1 MGARVN
7 LDIEELVLHGFS
19 PGDRH
24 RIGQA
29 VEFELARLITERGV
43 PASLSREGEL
53 ARMDG
58 GTFDMSPNSRPEV
71 VGGQVAR
78 SVYGGFGK

>member
-7 LDIEELVLHGFS
+7 LHIEELVLNGFS

-29 VEFELARLITERGV
+29 VEFELARLITEQGI
-43 PASLSREGEL
+43 PSSLSREGGV

-58 GTFDMSPNSRPEV
+58 GRFNMWPNSGAEV
-71 VGGQVAR
+71 IGGQVAR
-78 SVYGGFGK
+78 SVYEGFGK